1 MLPVGLFCMLTLFL
15 VHGSSLIKLSRF
27 LYGLGAPYKSILR
40 ALPRKAGK
48 EPIFLCKINK
58 LLRQG
63 GSELIRQLGHGKG
76 FVQKINAFIQATI
89 V

>member
-1 MLPVGLFCMLTLFL
+1 MGWA
-15 VHGSSLIKLSRF
+15 HHIN
-27 LYGLGAPYKSILR
+27 PYYEHYQE
-40 ALPRKAGK
+40 KAGK

-58 LLRQG
+58 FLRQG